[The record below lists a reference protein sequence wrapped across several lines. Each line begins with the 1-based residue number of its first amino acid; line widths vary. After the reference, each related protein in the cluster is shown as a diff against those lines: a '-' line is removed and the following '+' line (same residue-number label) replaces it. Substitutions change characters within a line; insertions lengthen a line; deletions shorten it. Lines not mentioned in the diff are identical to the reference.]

1 MIVLHRLPLSMG
13 GMSERRIKD
22 RLLEE
27 FQLRR
32 VANSRYSLRAFAA
45 FLEAGHSS
53 LSQIMKGAGRA
64 PSSGIRKWA
73 RKLNMD
79 REEMTAY
86 VAAEQAPD
94 AMTVKTREHLRHWTA
109 EAMSV
114 VANPAHWQIPRLS
127 RTEGF
132 QPNCIWISEQI
143 GISVD
148 EVNIALSRLL
158 RLGLLEPQRDGK
170 WRERTG
176 LKEITEKS
184 FRQVALAR
192 VRRKAADP

>member
-1 MIVLHRLPLSMG
+1 M
-13 GMSERRIKD
+13 KD

-32 VANSRYSLRAFAA
+32 VANSRYSLGAFAA
-45 FLEAGHSS
+45 FLEVDHSS
-53 LSQIMKGAGRA
+53 LSQIMKGLRSA

-73 RKLNMD
+73 KKLNMD
-79 REEMTAY
+79 REEMAAY

-94 AMTVKTREHLRHWTA
+94 AMTAETREYLRHWTA

-127 RTEGF
+127 RIEGF
-132 QPNCIWISEQI
+132 QPSCSWISEQI
-143 GISVD
+143 GISID

-158 RLGLLEPQRDGK
+158 RLGLIELQRDGK
-170 WRERTG
+170 WLERTG

-184 FRQVALAR
+184 FRPVALAR
-192 VRRKAADP
+192 VRWKAAKK